1 MNTILP
7 KMTPKGKERLREL
20 IAGLRELP
28 DEAFNFRVLREN
40 SSCGTVACAIGWTP
54 EIFPDLVKV
63 DVSMGHPR
71 VVHIATGETSYWI
84 AHELFGISEDQA
96 SWLFYP
102 CRQHHLSPLLPI
114 CDDDATPDEV
124 AAMLE
129 KYIELTEKT
138 HSPEILAADSAKK
151 KAGKKV

>member
-1 MNTILP
+1 
-7 KMTPKGKERLREL
+7 MTPKGKERLREL

-28 DEAFNFRVLREN
+28 DEAFNFRVLREDN
-40 SSCGTVACAIGWTP
+40 SCGTVACALGWTP

-63 DVSMGHPR
+63 DMSMGHPR
-71 VVHIATGETSYWI
+71 VVHIATGSTSLSI
-84 AHELFGISEDQA
+84 AYELFGISPEHA
-96 SWLFYP
+96 EGLFNP
-102 CRQHHLSPLLPI
+102 SEQHGISPLLPI
-114 CDDDATPDEV
+114 CGRDATPDEV

-138 HSPEILAADSAKK
+138 HSPEILAADTAKK